1 MNEHE
6 RNQKEAIIREY
17 RDEALQLA
25 RYLPWFESK
34 RGESLTGIYDGE
46 DGVKTIPLPVY
57 DSTLLAFVK
66 EAQAGKLMDKNYPY
80 VYSRNMIKTHSD
92 EQRLIAQARLTD
104 FFILQGILSKYVL
117 EGMRR
122 STVWTVAVK
131 EEIFINILKQ
141 FTIIFNQ
148 KNIKD

>member
-1 MNEHE
+1 
-6 RNQKEAIIREY
+6 
-17 RDEALQLA
+17 
-25 RYLPWFESK
+25 
-34 RGESLTGIYDGE
+34 
-46 DGVKTIPLPVY
+46 
-57 DSTLLAFVK
+57 
-66 EAQAGKLMDKNYPY
+66 MDKNYPY